1 MKAYL
6 DNAATTKVD
15 EKVVKEMLN
24 YFTEQYGNASSM
36 HIEGNHAKIALEKS
50 RKVIA
55 NSLNAK
61 TSEIYFTSG
70 GTESNNWAIKGLFW
84 QNYPKKD
91 HIITTKIEHDA
102 TLKTCKWLESQ
113 GAKVTYLDVDKEGF
127 IDLKQLENS
136 ISPKTILVSIIHGNN
151 EIGTIQDIEAI
162 YKITKGKTL
171 LHLDA
176 CQSYTKTELN
186 SKYADLITINSHK
199 IHGPKGVGAI
209 YIREGIEIMPLIH
222 GGGHEKGKRSG
233 TENIPGIVGFA
244 KAVEISNK
252 KDVKRMQEL
261 RDYTIKNILEKISNT
276 KLNGPVGDRRLANNI
291 NISFNNIEGESIGG
305 YLENK
310 NIYVSTGSACMSN
323 TLKSS
328 HVLQAIGLAPLQT
341 NSSIRISLSKYTTQK
356 EIDYFLDKLPEVVN
370 KLRRLSPLVK

>member
-15 EKVVKEMLN
+15 EKVVKEMLP

-36 HIEGNHAKIALEKS
+36 HIEGNKAKTALEKA

-61 TSEIYFTSG
+61 LSEIYFTSG

-84 QNYPKKD
+84 QNYPQKD
-91 HIITTKIEHDA
+91 QIITTKIEHDA
-102 TLKTCKWLESQ
+102 TLKTCKWLETQ

-136 ISPKTILVSIIHGNN
+136 ITPKTILVSIIHGNN

-176 CQSYTKTELN
+176 CQSYTKTEL
-186 SKYADLITINSHK
+186 I
-199 IHGPKGVGAI
+199 
-209 YIREGIEIMPLIH
+209 
-222 GGGHEKGKRSG
+222 
-233 TENIPGIVGFA
+233 
-244 KAVEISNK
+244 
-252 KDVKRMQEL
+252 Q
-261 RDYTIKNILEKISNT
+261 
-276 KLNGPVGDRRLANNI
+276 
-291 NISFNNIEGESIGG
+291 
-305 YLENK
+305 
-310 NIYVSTGSACMSN
+310 N
-323 TLKSS
+323 TL
-328 HVLQAIGLAPLQT
+328 T
-341 NSSIRISLSKYTTQK
+341 
-356 EIDYFLDKLPEVVN
+356 
-370 KLRRLSPLVK
+370 